1 MKSIYKLFVL
11 CLTLAV
17 LVILLNLTTNLKNKI
32 YDEHNKEK
40 LSYSTPKKKI
50 NIHATREVTICVV
63 VCGDRLDESLTM
75 LKSALVFTNTSLQF
89 IVITENNL
97 IPAFNEKLSEWKLI
111 SNKTFDF
118 VIRSVTFPEGN
129 NPGIWKKLFKPCAA
143 QRLFLPTVLNNTD
156 AVLYMDTD
164 TLFLAPPEKIWDEF
178 KKMNSSQLAALSPEH
193 EDPNTGWY
201 NRFAKHPYY
210 GKLGVNSGVML
221 MNLTRMREFRWTNY
235 VVPIHKEY
243 KLKITWGDQDIIN
256 IIFHYHPEKLYV
268 YPCRFNYRPDHCMYM
283 SVCTEAEKHGALVLH
298 GSRELSMPLFKVRSP
313 STRSPMSEKKIN
325 GMHQHRQRNQQSS
338 DNDHEEAGMNG
349 TNNKEGNNPHQ
360 LQEHR
365 SQRVSQSSLV
375 FHCQLAHG
383 SPTGLISGFS
393 NVRELYQKIAEC
405 YDIPVEEILFCT
417 LNTHKVEMSELL
429 GSQIGVGDF
438 IFAHRKG
445 RPKEIELM
453 KTDDA
458 LGLTI
463 TDNGAGYAFIKR
475 IKEGSVIDKIKVIE
489 VGDHIEKIDSMSL
502 IGKRH
507 FDVAKILKDIPKGTT
522 FTLRLIEPQKNG
534 FGNIGPRGD
543 LKKGKKSGYG
553 SGKETL
559 RFKADG
565 SAQIIENVIDDIATI
580 AVGKINTILENFM
593 GIYDTELA
601 TRIWELAEGKF
612 NSIDFAEAIDNSE
625 LEDFG
630 FTEDFV
636 IELWGAITDAR
647 AGRHR

>member
-1 MKSIYKLFVL
+1 
-11 CLTLAV
+11 
-17 LVILLNLTTNLKNKI
+17 
-32 YDEHNKEK
+32 
-40 LSYSTPKKKI
+40 
-50 NIHATREVTICVV
+50 
-63 VCGDRLDESLTM
+63 
-75 LKSALVFTNTSLQF
+75 
-89 IVITENNL
+89 
-97 IPAFNEKLSEWKLI
+97 
-111 SNKTFDF
+111 
-118 VIRSVTFPEGN
+118 
-129 NPGIWKKLFKPCAA
+129 
-143 QRLFLPTVLNNTD
+143 
-156 AVLYMDTD
+156 
-164 TLFLAPPEKIWDEF
+164 
-178 KKMNSSQLAALSPEH
+178 
-193 EDPNTGWY
+193 
-201 NRFAKHPYY
+201 
-210 GKLGVNSGVML
+210 
-221 MNLTRMREFRWTNY
+221 
-235 VVPIHKEY
+235 
-243 KLKITWGDQDIIN
+243 
-256 IIFHYHPEKLYV
+256 
-268 YPCRFNYRPDHCMYM
+268 
-283 SVCTEAEKHGALVLH
+283 
-298 GSRELSMPLFKVRSP
+298 MPLFKVRSP

-325 GMHQHRQRNQQSS
+325 GTHQHRQRNQQSS